1 MNLFDIFLE
10 LCLNVPVINR
20 IDCSSNWPDIPI
32 DSCILRGCC
41 YDDTYPQAF
50 KCFYKTDQ
58 PHFNT
63 TCNTYEMYSSTQVNV
78 SDIIRSELLD
88 ATEPIR
94 CDGLLVAWEF
104 AVTVKHMCT
113 FSVWRPRIGRF
124 LQLVNEITI
133 NVMVTGEMR
142 YNLTSS
148 QMIKVRKGDMVSAD
162 CFYLVLDTVNHP
174 TAMYTRRIG
183 EFTFNRTSFTVDQA
197 NVFHNNRNNLFQHE
211 GVRLHLRAIINES
224 IGNV

>member
-1 MNLFDIFLE
+1 M
-10 LCLNVPVINR
+10 
-20 IDCSSNWPDIPI
+20 
-32 DSCILRGCC
+32 
-41 YDDTYPQAF
+41 
-50 KCFYKTDQ
+50 
-58 PHFNT
+58 
-63 TCNTYEMYSSTQVNV
+63 
-78 SDIIRSELLD
+78 SDVLRSELLD

-104 AVTVKHMCT
+104 AVTVKHICT
-113 FSVWRPRIGRF
+113 FSVWRPRIGQF

-133 NVMVTGEMR
+133 NVTVTGEIR

-174 TAMYTRRIG
+174 TALYTRRAPEILNAP
-183 EFTFNRTSFTVDQA
+183 TLFTVDQA
-197 NVFHNNRNNLFQHE
+197 NVFHSNRNNPFQHE